1 MDEVSYEVD
10 KLDDTT
16 AAITK
21 TETFVS
27 IEHISLDELQ
37 EEKQAL
43 KNQRQAYTANINER
57 IAKIDARIALVRSKG
72 VKSSDELDVK

>member
-21 TETFVS
+21 TETIVS
-27 IEHISLDELQ
+27 TEHLNLDELL

-43 KNQRQAYTANINER
+43 KNQRQAYAANINER
-57 IAKIDARIALVRSKG
+57 IAEIDEKIALVRSKG
-72 VKSSDELDVK
+72 VKSTEELGK